1 MKLILNEEQQML
13 RDSAKDF
20 AEQKTPV
27 SHFRGLRDNKD
38 PLNWDKE
45 IWKEMVDLG
54 WSGILIP
61 EEFGGSDFG
70 LAGISVIMQE
80 VGKTLTPSPLFATAV
95 LGASAITSFGT
106 QDQKSK
112 YLPLIASGEI
122 TTALAVDEESHH
134 APANTI
140 TKAELVNDKWILNG
154 KKKFVVDGASA
165 DVLIILARTSG
176 AKGENTGLT
185 LFILDAN
192 AKGVEVIKTDMA
204 DCRNYANIV
213 LNNVAVDKT
222 AILGD
227 QESGGEAVDKILDEG
242 RIALASEMLGNSE
255 AAFEMTINYLKE
267 RKQFGVH
274 IGTFQAL
281 QHRAAEMFCE
291 IELTKSA
298 VMAAMQGAD
307 ENNNDLQ
314 RMASLAKSI
323 AGETLYLV
331 SNESV
336 QMHGGIGVTDE
347 YDIGFFMKRA
357 RVAEVIFGGAN
368 FHQER
373 YANLSNFLR
382 IIKLL

>member
-1 MKLILNEEQQML
+1 MKLVLNEEQQML
-13 RDSAKDF
+13 SDSAKDF
-20 AEQKTPV
+20 AANRTPV
-27 SHFRGLRDNKD
+27 NHFRSLRDNNN
-38 PLNWDKE
+38 PLNWDKDV
-45 IWKEMVDLG
+45 WKEMVDLG

-95 LGASAITSFGT
+95 MGASAINTFGT
-106 QDQKSK
+106 QEQKAE
-112 YLPLIASGEI
+112 YLPKIAAGKI
-122 TTALAVDEESHH
+122 TTAIAIDEESHH
-134 APANTI
+134 APFNSIAQ
-140 TKAELVNDKWILNG
+140 AELVGDEWVLNG

-165 DVLIILARTSG
+165 DILIVLARTSG
-176 AKGENTGLT
+176 LKGDKAGLT
-185 LFILDAN
+185 LFIVDAN
-192 AKGVEVIKTDMA
+192 HTGIEIIKTDMA

-213 LNNVAVDKT
+213 LDNVTISKDAL
-222 AILGD
+222 LGD
-227 QESGGEAVDKILDEG
+227 QESGGEAIDKILDEG
-242 RIALASEMLGNSE
+242 RIALSAEMLGNSE
-255 AAFEMTINYLKE
+255 AAFEMTLNYLKE
-267 RKQFGVH
+267 RKQFGVL

-347 YDIGFFMKRA
+347 YDIGFYMKRA

-373 YANLSNFLR
+373 YANLSNF
-382 IIKLL
+382 

>member
-1 MKLILNEEQQML
+1 MKLVLNEEQQML
-13 RDSAKDF
+13 SDSAKDF
-20 AEQKTPV
+20 AANRTPV
-27 SHFRGLRDNKD
+27 NHFRSLRDNND
-38 PLNWDKE
+38 PLNWDKDV
-45 IWKEMVDLG
+45 WKEMVDLG
-54 WSGILIP
+54 WAGILIP
-61 EEFGGSDFG
+61 QEFGGSDFG

-95 LGASAITSFGT
+95 MGASAINTFGT
-106 QDQKSK
+106 QEQKAE
-112 YLPLIASGEI
+112 YLPKIAAGKI
-122 TTALAVDEESHH
+122 TTAIAIDEESHH
-134 APANTI
+134 APFNSMAQ
-140 TKAELVNDKWILNG
+140 AELVGDEWVLNG

-165 DVLIILARTSG
+165 DILIILARTSG
-176 AKGENTGLT
+176 IKGDKAGLT
-185 LFILDAN
+185 LFIVDAN
-192 AKGVEVIKTDMA
+192 HTGVEIIKTDMA

-213 LNNVAVDKT
+213 LDNVKISKDAL
-222 AILGD
+222 LGD
-227 QESGGEAVDKILDEG
+227 QESGGEAIDKILDEG
-242 RIALASEMLGNSE
+242 RIALSAEMLGNSE
-255 AAFEMTINYLKE
+255 AAFEMTLNYLKE
-267 RKQFGVH
+267 RKQFGVL

-347 YDIGFFMKRA
+347 YDIGFYMKRA

-373 YANLSNFLR
+373 YANLSNF
-382 IIKLL
+382 

>member
-122 TTALAVDEESHH
+122 TTMEEIYDQLADMNL
-134 APANTI
+134 P
-140 TKAELVNDKWILNG
+140 
-154 KKKFVVDGASA
+154 
-165 DVLIILARTSG
+165 LICA
-176 AKGENTGLT
+176 
-185 LFILDAN
+185 
-192 AKGVEVIKTDMA
+192 
-204 DCRNYANIV
+204 
-213 LNNVAVDKT
+213 
-222 AILGD
+222 
-227 QESGGEAVDKILDEG
+227 GG
-242 RIALASEMLGNSE
+242 
-255 AAFEMTINYLKE
+255 
-267 RKQFGVH
+267 
-274 IGTFQAL
+274 IGS
-281 QHRAAEMFCE
+281 E
-291 IELTKSA
+291 IELRKALQVGYDGVQMGTRFIATYECSTPDDYKDAIVKAKEDDITWTTKLTGVPIS
-298 VMAAMQGAD
+298 VI
-307 ENNNDLQ
+307 NNNKFKQHNSWLVRTLLKSRLKHRVRVIITGLSFWRMRAFSKEKNKSSKDLWS
-314 RMASLAKSI
+314 AGKSV
-323 AGETLYLV
+323 ETV
-331 SNESV
+331 NSIES
-336 QMHGGIGVTDE
+336 
-347 YDIGFFMKRA
+347 A
-357 RVAEVIFGGAN
+357 
-368 FHQER
+368 
-373 YANLSNFLR
+373 R
-382 IIKLL
+382 IIMERLGQSI

>member
-1 MKLILNEEQQML
+1 MKLVLNEEQQML
-13 RDSAKDF
+13 SDSAKDF
-20 AEQKTPV
+20 AANRTPV
-27 SHFRGLRDNKD
+27 NHFRSLRDNND
-38 PLNWDKE
+38 PLNWDKDV
-45 IWKEMVDLG
+45 WKEMVDLG
-54 WSGILIP
+54 WAGILIP
-61 EEFGGSDFG
+61 QEFGGSDFG

-95 LGASAITSFGT
+95 MGASAINTFGT
-106 QDQKSK
+106 QEQKAE
-112 YLPLIASGEI
+112 YLPKIAAGNI
-122 TTALAVDEESHH
+122 TTAIAIDEESHH
-134 APANTI
+134 APFNSMAQ
-140 TKAELVNDKWILNG
+140 AELVGDEWVLNG

-165 DVLIILARTSG
+165 DILIILARTSG
-176 AKGENTGLT
+176 IKGDKAGLT
-185 LFILDAN
+185 LFIVDAN
-192 AKGVEVIKTDMA
+192 HTGVEIIKTDMA

-213 LNNVAVDKT
+213 LDNVTISKDAL
-222 AILGD
+222 LGD
-227 QESGGEAVDKILDEG
+227 QESGGEAIDKILDEG
-242 RIALASEMLGNSE
+242 RIALSAEMLGNSE
-255 AAFEMTINYLKE
+255 AAFEMTLNYLKE
-267 RKQFGVH
+267 RKQFGVL

-347 YDIGFFMKRA
+347 YDIGFYMKRA
-357 RVAEVIFGGAN
+357 SVAEVIFGGAN

-373 YANLSNFLR
+373 YANLSNF
-382 IIKLL
+382 